1 MNKLSLVKDL
11 KYFHKNVN
19 SIELISIK
27 AIKFQKQISRQLN
40 RISKNAE
47 RIGAT
52 KNSLFLLLI
61 FESNEL
67 EEVSLFF

>member
-11 KYFHKNVN
+11 KYFHKYVN
-19 SIELISIK
+19 PIELISIK

>member
-11 KYFHKNVN
+11 KYFQKYVN